1 MNKIY
6 TPTPNGRIDIINSD
20 FKSYP
25 FFLEKNSNYTFDK
38 NAVSNRYEYNNL
50 QSMYFSQ
57 KNINFL
63 QLEIRKI
70 VHKRTKHGIHNQD
83 SKVLKTIMKSIFLQ
97 YGKNLE
103 TDLVGQ
109 VNMLNKF
116 VLNYSV
122 NNIISNIELYLTY
135 RKSISYIPIP
145 LSNPTYVS
153 SAGTKTNKNFIY

>member
-6 TPTPNGRIDIINSD
+6 TPIPNGRIDIINSNS
-20 FKSYP
+20 KSYP
-25 FFLEKNSNYTFDK
+25 FFIEKNINYTFDK

-50 QSMYFSQ
+50 QRQYFSQ
-57 KNINFL
+57 KNINSL
-63 QLEIRKI
+63 QSKIRKS
-70 VHKRTKHGIHNQD
+70 VYKRAKHIIHNQD
-83 SKVLKTIMKSIFLQ
+83 TKVLKTIMKSIFLQ

-103 TDLVGQ
+103 TDLIGQ

-116 VLNYSV
+116 VLNYSI
-122 NNIISNIELYLTY
+122 NNIISNIELYMTY